1 MTDSDTTVQTT
12 GRGSILLKLAAVA
25 LLAAAVGATLY
36 ARKTAEM
43 KATPDEGAEAATNR
57 VPEPSDPPAEALAT
71 IAASAGD
78 SPAVTL
84 PTLLD
89 LGATKCIPCKMM
101 APILEELKV
110 EYANQLKVVFI
121 DVWQNPEASKA
132 HNINL
137 IPTQIFLDAEGKEL
151 YRHEGFFAKADI
163 LAKWKELGVDLAAGK

>member
-1 MTDSDTTVQTT
+1 MTDNDSTVQTT
-12 GRGSILLKLAAVA
+12 GRRSILLKLAAVV

-36 ARKTAEM
+36 ARNVTDT
-43 KATPDEGAEAATNR
+43 KAGPKEISEVAGSLTPKSA
-57 VPEPSDPPAEALAT
+57 DPPSET
-71 IAASAGD
+71 
-78 SPAVTL
+78 AVTAAAAAAETTAINL

-110 EYANQLKVVFI
+110 EYADKIKVVFI

>member
-1 MTDSDTTVQTT
+1 M
-12 GRGSILLKLAAVA
+12 
-25 LLAAAVGATLY
+25 
-36 ARKTAEM
+36 
-43 KATPDEGAEAATNR
+43 
-57 VPEPSDPPAEALAT
+57 
-71 IAASAGD
+71 
-78 SPAVTL
+78 L